1 MELIVFTL
9 SLSLSLC
16 VYEYIYIYELDMQR
30 HQRIYFS
37 IADVRV
43 GIRTDSVCV
52 MASNV

>member
-9 SLSLSLC
+9 SLSMN
-16 VYEYIYIYELDMQR
+16 IYIYELDMLR

-43 GIRTDSVCV
+43 GIRTDPVLRNGIKFAV
-52 MASNV
+52 VA